1 MENLKRTHIQ
11 IAIWRNSPSVDPP
24 TLNPLDYG
32 WVKDPSSTCFIPT
45 TVTDRVKL
53 ISDNLLKII
62 QYGCSSEDPCKPRDE
77 PALNQDWH
85 SRSSLNAKVASQ
97 VVTNLWTLKTV
108 AGEKNIDGE
117 EKNGLSK
124 IQTLHFLLLLSLLL
138 I

>member
-1 MENLKRTHIQ
+1 MVVPLRTR
-11 IAIWRNSPSVDPP
+11 A
-24 TLNPLDYG
+24 
-32 WVKDPSSTCFIPT
+32 
-45 TVTDRVKL
+45 
-53 ISDNLLKII
+53 
-62 QYGCSSEDPCKPRDE
+62 KPRDE

-117 EKNGLSK
+117 EKNGLNK
-124 IQTLHFLLLLSLLL
+124 IQTLHFLLLLPLLL